1 VVHLVG
7 SFANIVS
14 RCIADSADRVTNW
27 APDPACGWATR
38 RVPEIRLPL
47 GGERP
52 NGHLDREAGPGAGMS
67 SMRTKRSARDS
78 TNAGRSIAKC
88 PPCHARHSSLNT
100 PIWA

>member
-1 VVHLVG
+1 MVHLVG

-14 RCIADSADRVTNW
+14 GCITDSADRVTTR
-27 APDPACGWATR
+27 APDPACGWATG
-38 RVPEIRLPL
+38 RVPETAAPV
-47 GGERP
+47 GERP
-52 NGHLDREAGPGAGMS
+52 NGHIDRVAAPGAGMS